1 MSYRLDLIVHKTKK
15 PDMPSN
21 PYVEIYVKTFSQN
34 DERILVSS
42 ECYSMQEIDE
52 AIQIIMNDL
61 EEIRKKAKKEL
72 K

>member
-1 MSYRLDLIVHKTKK
+1 MSHRLDLIVHKTKK

-42 ECYSMQEIDE
+42 ECYIC
-52 AIQIIMNDL
+52 
-61 EEIRKKAKKEL
+61 RK
-72 K
+72 